1 MSVRRFLL
9 VLPPLAAL
17 IAGCAAAPGA
27 SPESATSPTR
37 ARAPERQCFSP
48 HQVDNFRTGEPQTL
62 YLRARGAGVYR
73 LTTAGACSDLETA
86 YGLAVA
92 PEMGASRLCTEE
104 WVTVTVPGSAA
115 AVQTCRARI
124 DRRLTEAEVAALP
137 ARYRP

>member
-1 MSVRRFLL
+1 MRRFLL

-17 IAGCAAAPGA
+17 IAGCAAAPG
-27 SPESATSPTR
+27 SPPESGTGP
-37 ARAPERQCFSP
+37 ARTKSPERQCFSQ

-62 YLRARGAGVYR
+62 YLRARGSGVYR
-73 LTTAGACSDLETA
+73 LTTAGACTDLETA
-86 YGLAVA
+86 YGLAIA

-124 DRRLTEAEVAALP
+124 ERKLTEAEVAALP